1 MNFVLR
7 FASRTWL
14 NTQADIAL
22 MFRRKRLALALR
34 RRALQLNPRDNV
46 ARSAVGNLL
55 AQLGDADGAIDE
67 FRRLVVFDERNADA
81 WFNLGYLLEGRDALD
96 EAERAFRRATEL
108 NPKHDRA
115 WYGLGLVLIRSDR
128 LPEASGALRKNTQLQ
143 PFSPY
148 GWYQLAMTHHHLG
161 ERAEAERIYHHL
173 KTFEP
178 RYAATLKRDMEATPP
193 RSTRATAQSARVS
206 AKEVSTST
214 D

>member
-1 MNFVLR
+1 MNILARYALR
-7 FASRTWL
+7 AWL
-14 NTQADIAL
+14 NTQADVAL
-22 MFRRKRLALALR
+22 LFGRKRRALELR
-34 RRALQLNPRDNV
+34 QRTLQLNPRDNV

-55 AQLGDADGAIDE
+55 AQLGDVDTAIDE
-67 FRRLVVFDERNADA
+67 FRCLVVYDERNADA

-96 EAERAFRRATEL
+96 EAERAFRRAIEL

-128 LPEASGALRKNTQLQ
+128 LREATAALRKNTQLQ

-161 ERAEAERIYHHL
+161 DRVEAERIRDHL

-178 RYAATLKRDMEATPP
+178 RYAATLKRDMETTPP
-193 RSTRATAQSARVS
+193 RSSRDMAHSVQVS

-214 D
+214 A